1 MDDEKTGV
9 FLQDPAQFRFE
20 AMAATAF
27 NPAPYRRKVESKDS
41 GIFRKKRTSSK
52 SVSLDVDE
60 AKTCHQ
66 LAREGDLNGL
76 KGILE
81 VVGGSLKGLDDAG
94 ATLLHSAVRGNQLKV
109 MDYLMVRGVALNA
122 QNENG
127 DTALHVAVR
136 EGSVDAL
143 HLLLKNGASDVVL
156 NSNEDAPIHIAAR
169 KTNTSAIEALLQHP
183 IETFVKGFRK
193 RTVLHVAAEL
203 DSIEVAKT
211 LHDGVLERGTQQ
223 LPLCSA
229 DQDGLTAIHL
239 AARNGSHRVLEFFIQ
254 VATEHGYSNEDILS
268 FIDEENSTPLHAAI
282 DRCHTKVAEV
292 LLRRGA
298 SPITSKND
306 HPPPLHM
313 ACSLGKLEIVQSMVE
328 HCGSDILQQADMHG
342 RTTLHYSANS
352 VKSGKLL
359 SYITQYNIAVNAT
372 DNQGR
377 TALHIAVMS
386 GSLTAVKCLLNK
398 GADPTLSDRNGHN
411 TLHYAVI
418 HNRKVII
425 GSLLELPCAKH
436 LISWMSYYECTP
448 VHCALK
454 LGYGHLAYP
463 MVAVIGS
470 QINDRVDPKGNNLLH
485 LAAGS
490 GDSSI
495 VANLLALPACETLL
509 NETNC
514 RGSTPLHCAAASGKT
529 GCVKVLLEH
538 GATSHKCHCGITP
551 FMYACQIG
559 NTECAK
565 LLHQAFHFQRD
576 WADDQGN
583 SCLHLAVSSGNPLTL
598 KLVLDLGAVI
608 NHNFDQESFFDFII
622 KNGDAVCGSVI
633 VNHDR
638 WQESLDTSTPNYPH
652 IMIGLIQSMPDLA
665 KLVLDRCLVKST
677 FSTGHPNYWKR
688 FCFKYIRL
696 NTNNVLDCYQD
707 NCYQNDK
714 GESLSMQD
722 MEIPSIQYKG
732 RKSVSHAPKKEHL
745 HSTQALQV
753 MVEYRRVN
761 LLKHPVVIEYLI
773 VKWKDYGRWIFSYSL
788 LIPFL
793 HIFLLSIFIAIVPL
807 PETSSQFLSNENGS
821 TNTSNFDYK
830 LTPAANAFR
839 ILTLI
844 ICTTNVIVFTINI
857 LVFSSRSVHFLMLL
871 VDALFWVQFGTIL
884 CTYIF
889 LIPSIPIWPAGAV
902 ASFYGW
908 FTVAAAMKLT
918 ATLGIYVT
926 MYLQICRT
934 VFTVMIISFI
944 LLLSFSL
951 PLHLLANAL
960 PEFSNVGY
968 SIFTSFGYMLGEIQY
983 SEIVR
988 ENISGS
994 FTYGS
999 LLFIFVIVLA
1009 ILLSIV
1015 IINLLIGL
1023 AVGDIEK
1030 IRINAITESVTRS
1043 INFFTKID
1051 AALPNLKRYER
1062 HSYKIFPNVYKTR
1075 LHKFADSVTRSLKNE
1090 MENNDDALEQSQDL
1104 GISINQEL
1112 VAIRQQLQELQ
1123 ALMKE
1128 HMYNNSKLTAL

>member
-9 FLQDPAQFRFE
+9 FLQDPAQYRFE

-27 NPAPYRRKVESKDS
+27 NPAPYRRKVESKDT

-52 SVSLDVDE
+52 SVGLDVDG

-76 KGILE
+76 KSILE
-81 VVGGSLKGLDDAG
+81 VVGSSLKGLDDTG
-94 ATLLHSAVRGNQLKV
+94 ATLLHSAVCGNQLKV
-109 MDYLMVRGVALNA
+109 MDYLIESGVAINA
-122 QNENG
+122 RDENG

-136 EGSVDAL
+136 EGSIDAL

-169 KTNTSAIEALLQHP
+169 IDDTSAIEALLQHS
-183 IETFVKGFRK
+183 IEIFVTGFRK
-193 RTVLHVAAEL
+193 RNALHVAAEL
-203 DSIEVAKT
+203 DNIEVAKAI
-211 LHDGVLERGTQQ
+211 HDGVLASGTKQ
-223 LPLCSA
+223 LRLCSA

-239 AARNGSHRVLEFFIQ
+239 AARNGSHRVLEFLIQ

-268 FIDEENSTPLHAAI
+268 FLDEENSTPLHAAI
-282 DRCHTKVAEV
+282 DRCHANVAEV

-298 SPITSKND
+298 SPVTSKND

-328 HCGSDILQQADMHG
+328 LCGAEILQQADMHG
-342 RTTLHYSANS
+342 RTSLHYSANS
-352 VKSGKLL
+352 AKSGKLI
-359 SYITQYNIAVNAT
+359 SYITQYNIVVNAT
-372 DNQGR
+372 DIQGR

-386 GSLTAVKCLLNK
+386 GSLAAVKCLLNK
-398 GADPTLSDRNGHN
+398 GADPTLCDRNGHN

-418 HNRKVII
+418 HNRKIII
-425 GSLLELPCAKH
+425 GCLLELPCAKH
-436 LISWMSYYECTP
+436 LISCIGDSECTP
-448 VHCALK
+448 VHYALK

-463 MVAVIGS
+463 MVAVISS
-470 QINDRVDPKGNNLLH
+470 QINGMVDPKGNNLLH

-490 GDSSI
+490 GDCSI
-495 VANLLALPACETLL
+495 VANLLTLPACETLL
-509 NETNC
+509 NETNSC
-514 RGSTPLHCAAASGKT
+514 GSTPLHCAAAAGKT

-551 FMYACQIG
+551 FMYACQMG

-565 LLHQAFHFQRD
+565 LLHQAFAFQRD

-583 SCLHLAVSSGNPLTL
+583 SCLHLSVSSGNPLTL
-598 KLVLDLGAVI
+598 QLVLDLGATI
-608 NHNFDQESFFDFII
+608 NHNFDQESFFDLII
-622 KNGDAVCGSVI
+622 RNGDAVCGSVI
-633 VNHDR
+633 VDHDR
-638 WQESLDTSTPNYPH
+638 WQECLDTSSPNHPH

-677 FSTGHPNYWKR
+677 FSAGHPSYWKK

-707 NCYQNDK
+707 NCYQDEK
-714 GESLSMQD
+714 VESLSIQD

-732 RKSVSHAPKKEHL
+732 RRSVSYAPKKEHL
-745 HSTQALQV
+745 HTTQALQV

-761 LLKHPVVIEYLI
+761 LLMHPVVIEYLKM
-773 VKWKDYGRWIFSYSL
+773 KWKDYGRWIFSSAM
-788 LIPFL
+788 LIHFL

-807 PETSSQFLSNENGS
+807 PETSSQLLSNENGS

-844 ICTTNVIVFTINI
+844 FCTTNVILLTVNI
-857 LVFSSRSVHFLMLL
+857 LVFAKLLLFL
-871 VDALFWVQFGTIL
+871 VDIVFWAHFGTIL

-902 ASFYGW
+902 ASFCGW
-908 FTVAAAMKLT
+908 FAIVTAMKLT
-918 ATLGIYVT
+918 EALGIYIT
-926 MYLQICRT
+926 MFLQICRT
-934 VFTVMIISFI
+934 VLTVMIISFI
-944 LLLSFSL
+944 LLLSLSL
-951 PLHLLANAL
+951 PLHLLANVM
-960 PEFSNVGY
+960 PEFSSVGY
-968 SIFTSFGYMLGEIQY
+968 SVFTSFGYMLGEIQY
-983 SEIVR
+983 SQIVR

-999 LLFIFVIVLA
+999 LLFVFIIVFA

-1030 IRINAITESVTRS
+1030 IRTNAIAENVSTE

-1051 AALPNLKRYER
+1051 AALPIIKRYER
-1062 HSYKIFPNVYKTR
+1062 HSYKKFPNAHKTR
-1075 LHKFADSVTRSLKNE
+1075 LHKHADFVTRYLKNV
-1090 MENNDDALEQSQDL
+1090 MENNDDALDHSRDFR
-1104 GISINQEL
+1104 ISSNREL
-1112 VAIRQQLQELQ
+1112 VAMRQQLQELH
-1123 ALMKE
+1123 ALVKGQ
-1128 HMYNNSKLTAL
+1128 NNSKLTTL